1 MATNLSSNKV
11 KPAQNGAAK
20 TNVST
25 KTVGNSASNKTAT
38 KTASATK
45 SNGDASKQATP
56 VVKPVVAAKPKTAAP
71 VKPKA
76 DVKPVVK
83 TATKPK
89 VAPAATKPV
98 VHAKATA
105 PTKTAAVTSP
115 AKTKV
120 VASTTPSKTK
130 TVVATTPAKTQVVA
144 TTAKPVPAKAPAQA
158 VKKPVVQKVAPKK
171 PVAKSASAPKP
182 VTKPAASATTK
193 PGTPAKATTAAK
205 KPVAKPAS
213 APKSVGAKP
222 TVNTDENQTDK
233 VLGAPGI
240 GKTNVMSNLS
250 SAFRRNVGM
259 GFRIAALRLAR
270 GMTQE
275 EMAKRLSVTRS
286 AIAQWESDLAQMTS
300 EHLKVMAKMFNV
312 SHEFLYNGA
321 IGSLTKTEFTLVSY
335 FRTCSA
341 ADKAMIMNL
350 LNRVRHT
357 GNYTGK

>member
-25 KTVGNSASNKTAT
+25 KTVGNSASNKTAAT

-89 VAPAATKPV
+89 VAPAAAKPV
-98 VHAKATA
+98 TQAKAA
-105 PTKTAAVTSP
+105 PTKTAAVTAP

-120 VASTTPSKTK
+120 AASTTPSKTK
-130 TVVATTPAKTQVVA
+130 TVVATT
-144 TTAKPVPAKAPAQA
+144 AKPVPVKAPAQA
-158 VKKPVVQKVAPKK
+158 VKKPVVQNVAPKK
-171 PVAKSASAPKP
+171 PVAN
-182 VTKPAASATTK
+182 PAASATTK
-193 PGTPAKATTAAK
+193 TVAPAKAPTAAK
-205 KPVAKPAS
+205 KPVTVKKPVTKPAS
-213 APKSVGAKP
+213 ATKPVAAKP
-222 TVNTDENQTDK
+222 TVETKDQTIK
-233 VLGAPGI
+233 IQGAPGI
-240 GKTNVMSNLS
+240 GKTNAMSNLVD
-250 SAFRRNVGM
+250 AFKRNVDM
-259 GFRIAALRLAR
+259 GVRIAALRLAR

-275 EMAKRLSVTRS
+275 EMAKRLRVTRS
-286 AIAQWESDLAQMTS
+286 AIAQWETDRTQQTE
-300 EHLKVMAKMFNV
+300 EHLRSIAKLFNV
-312 SHEFLYNGA
+312 SYQFLFNGD
-321 IGSLTKTEFTLVSY
+321 IGSLTKTEFTLVSN

-341 ADKAMIMNL
+341 ADQAMVMKLVDRI
-350 LNRVRHT
+350 RHT
-357 GNYTGK
+357 GK